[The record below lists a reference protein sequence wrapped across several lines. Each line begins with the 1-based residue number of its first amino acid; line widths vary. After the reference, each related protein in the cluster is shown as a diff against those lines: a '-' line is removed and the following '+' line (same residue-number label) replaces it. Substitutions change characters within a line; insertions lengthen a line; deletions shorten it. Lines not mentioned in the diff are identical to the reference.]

1 MEIVLICE
9 GVSFHR
15 QTPGDVNL
23 WRGYWTK
30 LHIEERK
37 KYQSKKR
44 IRKKTQITWNEKNNK
59 SWQYLDNIISHN
71 SIYV

>member
-15 QTPGDVNL
+15 QTPGDVNS

-37 KYQSKKR
+37 KIRVKNASGKKR
-44 IRKKTQITWNEKNNK
+44 KSREMKKKT
-59 SWQYLDNIISHN
+59 WQYLDNIISHD